1 MFPITFSSLRAQP
14 CIPCDFLALQL
25 LSILVMDT
33 RDVNHIPSPGPFQV
47 GLLLDAMELG
57 HYKDTFSRECV
68 SGEILLECDDD
79 ILREDLGVAS
89 RLHRLRLAKI
99 IDGRHSAAS
108 ILEGADPYVSLGAP

>member
-1 MFPITFSSLRAQP
+1 MTIHVSDTHGVYRTP
-14 CIPCDFLALQL
+14 
-25 LSILVMDT
+25 LSC
-33 RDVNHIPSPGPFQV
+33 PFQV
-47 GLLLDAMELG
+47 GQLLDAMELG
-57 HYKDTFSRECV
+57 HYKDAFSRECV